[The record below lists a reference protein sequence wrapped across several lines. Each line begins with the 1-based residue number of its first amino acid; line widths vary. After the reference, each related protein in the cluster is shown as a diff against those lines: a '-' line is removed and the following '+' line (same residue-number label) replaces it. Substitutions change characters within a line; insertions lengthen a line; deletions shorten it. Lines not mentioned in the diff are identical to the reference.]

1 MKAENRRSL
10 GQFIIT
16 ILIAALFLTEIT
28 KAQHIGKEK
37 TALKQEYA
45 TLEEDVSRWKDS
57 VYSAHEWFIAGLI
70 DSANLDL
77 AYGKISKDE
86 HTVRMQEIAEISD
99 YIEKEPPYIVS
110 KRQRMEKIE
119 NELKKL
125 ENRRKF

>member
-1 MKAENRRSL
+1 M
-10 GQFIIT
+10 
-16 ILIAALFLTEIT
+16 TEIT

-37 TALKQEYA
+37 TALKQEY
-45 TLEEDVSRWKDS
+45 TELEEDVSRWKDS
-57 VYSAHEWFIAGLI
+57 VYREHEWFIAGLI

-99 YIEKEPPYIVS
+99 HIEKEPPYIVS
-110 KRQRMEKIE
+110 KRQRMEEIE
-119 NELKKL
+119 NELKNI